1 MRYAALTL
9 AAAGLAS
16 AQTFSACNPVKG
28 DSMLSFASST
38 YTKLRMTILT
48 KSSAC
53 PANTA
58 FGGEASY
65 DFRTSKNM
73 NDLESFFIV
82 DGGIKYNPKVLSFSA
97 DSGCEMTIFEES
109 NAPTLTSKNY
119 LFFGKVEVELQAAP
133 GRGIVTSIVLQ
144 SDALDEI
151 DWEFVG
157 ADQTHVQTNFYALGV
172 NDYTRARYYEVPFN
186 PMTSFHT
193 YTIEWTKESIVFS
206 IDGKVYRTA
215 TPAEGNYPQ
224 TPMQLKLGTWVGGK
238 GTAQGTIDWAGGLA
252 QWDQAPFAGHY
263 RSLKVWDYAG
273 GDKAGAKQYEYSKG
287 SDGKW
292 QTIQIIGAGEKSGSS
307 GSVGDVGNVAGP
319 KPDKS
324 SDKDDKNKAQQS
336 DVPTQSAKNTTTVIQ
351 TPTTSAPVPSLT
363 AAANT
368 TTTHANGTLS
378 TMTRLVSSSGSPTG
392 SVNAQTTLP
401 STTGGTPAKTS
412 APAPAAASA
421 LQNSFFV
428 AGIAALFA
436 VMML

>member
-1 MRYAALTL
+1 MMRYAALTL

-16 AQTFSACNPVKG
+16 AQTWSLCNPVKG
-28 DSMLSFASST
+28 DV
-38 YTKLRMTILT
+38 
-48 KSSAC
+48 C
-53 PANTA
+53 PANPA
-58 FGGEASY
+58 FGGDASF
-65 DFRTSKNM
+65 DFRTAKSIK
-73 NDLESFFIV
+73 DLESFFVV
-82 DGGIKYNPKVLSFSA
+82 DDGVKFNSKVMSFSA
-97 DSGCEMTIFEES
+97 DTGAQMTIFEEN

-133 GRGIVTSIVLQ
+133 GRGIVSSIVLQ

-157 ADQTHVQTNFYALGV
+157 ADQNHVQTNFYALGV
-172 NDYTRARYYEVPFN
+172 NDYTRARYYETPFN

-252 QWDQAPFAGHY
+252 EWDKAPFAGYY

-292 QTIQIIGAGEKSGSS
+292 QSIQVIGGGVGGAKSSEKDKAVESDVSSKTSTTTQTSTLVGSS
-307 GSVGDVGNVAGP
+307 ISV
-319 KPDKS
+319 S
-324 SDKDDKNKAQQS
+324 SS
-336 DVPTQSAKNTTTVIQ
+336 SSTSVSSPTV
-351 TPTTSAPVPSLT
+351 
-363 AAANT
+363 AANT
-368 TTTHANGTLS
+368 ASTGSAN
-378 TMTRLVSSSGSPTG
+378 SSSTTLTSLKSTAINPIGTPTG
-392 SVNAQTTLP
+392 IANAQTTLP
-401 STTGGTPAKTS
+401 TVTDGTPAQKTT
-412 APAPAAASA
+412 AADAGASNMQSSVLVA
-421 LQNSFFV
+421 GLAAFFV
-428 AGIAALFA
+428 A
-436 VMML
+436 MLV

>member
-1 MRYAALTL
+1 MMRYAALAL
-9 AAAGLAS
+9 ATAGLAS
-16 AQTFSACNPVKG
+16 AQTFSLCNPVKG
-28 DSMLSFASST
+28 DS
-38 YTKLRMTILT
+38 
-48 KSSAC
+48 C
-53 PANTA
+53 PANPA

-65 DFRTSKNM
+65 DFRTSKNIG
-73 NDLESFFIV
+73 DLESFFIV
-82 DGGIKYNPKVLSFSA
+82 DGGVKYNPKVMSFSA
-97 DSGCEMTIFEES
+97 DTGAEMTIFEEN

-186 PMTSFHT
+186 PMASFHT
-193 YTIEWTKESIVFS
+193 YTIEWTKGSIVFS

-252 QWDQAPFAGHY
+252 EWDKAPFAGYY

-292 QTIQIIGAGEKSGSS
+292 QSIQVVGAGEKPPIGGVASSNSG
-307 GSVGDVGNVAGP
+307 
-319 KPDKS
+319 
-324 SDKDDKNKAQQS
+324 KDDKAGDNGKAAQS
-336 DVPTQSAKNTTTVIQ
+336 DVPVISKNSTAVQTSA
-351 TPTTSAPVPSLT
+351 TSAPVSSAT
-363 AAANT
+363 VAAST
-368 TTTHANGTLS
+368 TITRANGTSS
-378 TMTRLVSSSGSPTG
+378 TLTRLASSSGAPTG
-392 SVNAQTTLP
+392 SANAQTTLP
-401 STTGGTPAKTS
+401 TATGGTPTPS
-412 APAPAAASA
+412 SVPASGAASA
-421 LQNSFFV
+421 VQSSLFVGGLAAFF
-428 AGIAALFA
+428 AA
-436 VMML
+436 MLL

>member
-1 MRYAALTL
+1 MMRYAALTL

-28 DSMLSFASST
+28 DT
-38 YTKLRMTILT
+38 
-48 KSSAC
+48 C

-97 DSGCEMTIFEES
+97 DTGCEMTIFEES

-252 QWDQAPFAGHY
+252 QWNQAPFAGHY

-336 DVPTQSAKNTTTVIQ
+336 DAPTQSAKNTTTVVQ
-351 TPTTSAPVPSLT
+351 TPTTSAPVASLT
-363 AAANT
+363 VAANT

-378 TMTRLVSSSGSPTG
+378 TMTRLVSTSGSPTG

-401 STTGGTPAKTS
+401 STTTGTPARTS
-412 APAPAAASA
+412 APAPAAAST
-421 LQNSFFV
+421 LKSSFFV
-428 AGIAALFA
+428 AGIAAMFA
-436 VMML
+436 ALML